1 MLDELE
7 ARGLLFDIANKEAL
21 KPCPFYLG
29 IDPTAPSLQIGNLV
43 GLLITARLAQS
54 GFEPIILFGGATGSI
69 GDPSGKS
76 SERKLLERS
85 EIEANIEAQKI
96 QVNQIFSKLNITPKF
111 VDNYE
116 WTHNVSIL
124 DFLRDIGKHFT
135 VNYMLAKDSVK
146 NRIEGDGI
154 SFTEFT
160 YMLLQAFD
168 FLHLYQNFGCKLQV
182 GGSDQWGNMTAGLEL
197 IRRKAG
203 GEASVLCW
211 PLLTDKQG
219 RKFGKSDSDAI
230 WLDPK
235 LSSPYKCYQY
245 LLNIPDDEVIKLLK
259 IFSFKPLTDIFAI
272 ESEFKSAPEKRIA
285 QKELAETVTKLVHGE
300 EKTAEA
306 LNATSVL
313 FGGGD
318 LSQLPEALL
327 KEVFSEVPHSRVERN
342 EKLSTSDLLIKAGVV
357 KSKGEAKRLIS
368 AGGAYIQGQRIS
380 NPDDSVNLDRSVLIL
395 RSGKKSYFLVEVS

>member
-7 ARGLLFDIANKEAL
+7 NRGLLFDIANKEAL
-21 KPCPFYLG
+21 TPCPFYLG

-43 GLLITARLAQS
+43 GLLTTARLAQA

-76 SERKLLERS
+76 AERKLLDRS
-85 EIEANIEAQKI
+85 EIQSNIEAQKK
-96 QVNQIFSKLNITPKF
+96 QVNEIFSKLNITPKF
-111 VDNYE
+111 VDNYD

-168 FLHLYQNFGCKLQV
+168 FLFLYKNYGCKLQV

-197 IRRKAG
+197 IRRKLS

-211 PLLTDKQG
+211 PLLTDKAG
-219 RKFGKSDSDAI
+219 RKFGKSESDAI

-235 LSSPYKCYQY
+235 LTSPYKCYQY
-245 LLNIPDDEVIKLLK
+245 LLNVADDEVIKLLK
-259 IFSFKPLTDIFAI
+259 IFSFKSLNDISAI
-272 ESEFKSAPEKRIA
+272 ESEFKAAPEKRTA
-285 QKELAETVTKLVHGE
+285 QKELAESVTKLVHGE

-318 LSQLPEALL
+318 LNQLPETLL
-327 KEVFSEVPHSRVERN
+327 KEVFSEVPHSRVSKDER
-342 EKLSTSDLLIKAGVV
+342 LSASDLFIKAGVV

-368 AGGAYIQGQRIS
+368 AGGAYIQGTRIS
-380 NPDDSVNLDRSVLIL
+380 DPDESVRLDRSVLIL

>member
-1 MLDELE
+1 MLEELE
-7 ARGLLFDIANKEAL
+7 NRGLIFDIANKEAL

-43 GLLITARLAQS
+43 GLLATVRLTKV

-76 SERKLLERS
+76 AERKLLERG
-85 EIEANIEAQKI
+85 EIEANIEAQKK
-96 QVNQIFSKLNITPKF
+96 QVSQIFSKLKVSPRF

-116 WTHNVSIL
+116 WTYKISIL
-124 DFLRDIGKHFT
+124 DFLRDTGKHFT
-135 VNYMLAKDSVK
+135 INYMLAKDSVK
-146 NRIEGDGI
+146 NRIEGDGL

-168 FLHLYQNFGCKLQV
+168 FFHLYQHFGCKLQV

-197 IRRKAG
+197 IRRKTG

-211 PLLTDKQG
+211 PLLTDKVG
-219 RKFGKSDSDAI
+219 RKFGKSESDTI

-235 LSSPYKCYQY
+235 LTSPYKCYQY
-245 LLNIPDDEVIKLLK
+245 LLNVADDEVIKLLK
-259 IFSFKPLTDIFAI
+259 IFSFRSLKEISEI
-272 ESEFKSAPEKRIA
+272 EAEFKSNPEKRAA
-285 QKELAETVTKLVHGE
+285 QKELAQSVVSLVHGE
-300 EKTAEA
+300 EKSLEA
-306 LNATSVL
+306 INATSVL

-318 LSQLPEALL
+318 LNKLPIEIL
-327 KEVFSEVPHSRVERN
+327 KEVFSEVPHSKVSRDEQ
-342 EKLSTSDLLIKAGVV
+342 LSTSELFVKVGVV

-368 AGGAYIQGQRIS
+368 GGGAYIHGERV
-380 NPDDSVNLDRSVLIL
+380 NDPEESVKFDKPILIL
-395 RSGKKSYFLVEVS
+395 RSGKKSYYLVEVS